1 MEPKKLH
8 RIMLVEDEPDI
19 RAVCELAL
27 ETDPQ
32 LDVRVY
38 PDAKSAHADFD
49 AFDPDLVLL
58 DVMMP
63 GEDGPTMMERMREEG
78 RLEDT
83 SVVFL
88 TAKAQPDEVRL
99 YLEMGAIG
107 VIEKPFDPLSL
118 SERIRKIWSQQYG

>member
-27 ETDPQ
+27 ETDSH
-32 LDVRVY
+32 LEVSVY

-63 GEDGPTMMERMREEG
+63 GEDGPTMMERLREEG